1 MPNYSD
7 GKIYAIRSY
16 QTDQIYIGSTT
27 QPLSKRFYEH
37 KKSYERYI
45 KDQKKAFISSFEI
58 FKYDDC
64 YIEIIKACPCKTK
77 EELLREEG
85 ILIREMNCVNRKI
98 EGRSNKD
105 YYKENKAK
113 LNEYMKAYYRN
124 PEKKEIQKEWA
135 SEVIICNTC
144 NTEMIKNSWSQHC
157 KSLKH
162 RAALL
167 DPENEVVEQAD
178 DESDKSDESGGA
190 GCSKQL
196 CSKKKIV
203 GWRPKVVRNRVRPI
217 MKVTY
222 SNEDWFHCIFCNEV
236 KEKNT
241 SEGTVDV
248 KKGLKMIQIKIC
260 ETCLMEHLAPPGDN
274 IEQNFAPPRG

>member
-1 MPNYSD
+1 
-7 GKIYAIRSY
+7 
-16 QTDQIYIGSTT
+16 
-27 QPLSKRFYEH
+27 
-37 KKSYERYI
+37 
-45 KDQKKAFISSFEI
+45 
-58 FKYDDC
+58 
-64 YIEIIKACPCKTK
+64 
-77 EELLREEG
+77 
-85 ILIREMNCVNRKI
+85 
-98 EGRSNKD
+98 
-105 YYKENKAK
+105 
-113 LNEYMKAYYRN
+113 
-124 PEKKEIQKEWA
+124 
-135 SEVIICNTC
+135 
-144 NTEMIKNSWSQHC
+144 MIKNSWSQHC

-162 RAALL
+162 RATLL
-167 DPENEVVEQAD
+167 DPVNEVVEQAD
-178 DESDKSDESGGA
+178 DESDESGVEQS
-190 GCSKQL
+190 CL
-196 CSKKKIV
+196 SKKKIV

>member
-45 KDQKKAFISSFEI
+45 KDQKKAYISSFEI

-64 YIEIIKACPCKTK
+64 YIEIIKACPCKSK

-162 RAALL
+162 LGRIAAPPL
-167 DPENEVVEQAD
+167 EQEEQAD
-178 DESDKSDESGGA
+178 DESDESGVE
-190 GCSKQL
+190 QR

-241 SEGTVDV
+241 SESTVDV

-260 ETCLMEHLAPPGDN
+260 ETCRAALLDPV
-274 IEQNFAPPRG
+274 

>member
-1 MPNYSD
+1 MDWNRINPGEARCFRTMPNYSD
-7 GKIYAIRSY
+7 GKIYAIRSH
-16 QTDQIYIGSTT
+16 QTDKVYIGSTT
-27 QPLSKRFYEH
+27 QSISKRFYEH
-37 KKSYERYI
+37 KKSYERYL
-45 KDQKKAFISSFEI
+45 KDQKKAYISSFEM

-64 YIEIIKACPCKTK
+64 YIELIETCKSK

-113 LNEYMKAYYRN
+113 YNEYMKAYYRN
-124 PEKKEIQKEWA
+124 PEKKENQKEWA

-157 KSLKH
+157 KSIKH
-162 RAALL
+162 LGRIAAPPL
-167 DPENEVVEQAD
+167 EQEEQKNN
-178 DESDKSDESGGA
+178 ESDEPGGA
-190 GCSKQL
+190 GCSMQR
-196 CSKKKIV
+196 CS
-203 GWRPKVVRNRVRPI
+203 GWRPKVVRNRVKPI

-241 SEGTVDV
+241 SEGTVEV

-260 ETCLMEHLAPPGDN
+260 ETCL
-274 IEQNFAPPRG
+274 IEQTLARPGVV